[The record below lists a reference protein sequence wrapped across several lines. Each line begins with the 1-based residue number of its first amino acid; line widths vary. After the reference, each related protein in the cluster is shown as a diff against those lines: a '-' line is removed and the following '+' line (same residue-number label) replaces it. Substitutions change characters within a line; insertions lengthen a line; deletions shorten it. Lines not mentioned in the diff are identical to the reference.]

1 MAVVPELRDLRG
13 ASLARTPCRFR
24 SATIATTSRALLAAV
39 TERTKLVYVCN
50 PNNPTGTM
58 SSRAELDAY
67 FERVPD
73 HVLTV
78 LDQAYF
84 EYIDDPDYADG
95 IKEYFKAGRRV
106 LVLRT
111 FSKIYGLAG
120 LRVGYAVGPAEIVTA
135 LGKTRRAFDLTTP
148 AQEAAL
154 ASLDFPEELER
165 RRRVNADGRSELVR
179 ILRRRRLPRGGAGC
193 RQLRLRR
200 SRRGRAAVVRGIAAR
215 GRDRTAAR
223 RVRRPNAI
231 RVTVGTHDEHEFL
244 AAALG
249 RVEDS
254 HSGFLTDSDAELT
267 SVRRQLS
274 LLGTA
279 PGFRLLFFATLGSS
293 LGTLLATVALVVD
306 VKDRTNSGS
315 WVSAL
320 MIVEFLPAVAVGLF
334 LGPLLDRLSRRGL
347 MVVSDLV
354 RAGVFFTLPFAHT
367 AGQIVALAGVAGIAT
382 GFFRPAVYAG
392 LPNLVDE
399 EQLANANSL
408 IQTSE
413 NVSWT
418 VAPIIGGALV
428 AAAGPDVAYWINGVS
443 FLSPRCSCCG
453 SRQRNSRARSL
464 SVVVTSAT

>member
-1 MAVVPELRDLRG
+1 
-13 ASLARTPCRFR
+13 
-24 SATIATTSRALLAAV
+24 
-39 TERTKLVYVCN
+39 
-50 PNNPTGTM
+50 
-58 SSRAELDAY
+58 
-67 FERVPD
+67 
-73 HVLTV
+73 
-78 LDQAYF
+78 
-84 EYIDDPDYADG
+84 
-95 IKEYFKAGRRV
+95 
-106 LVLRT
+106 
-111 FSKIYGLAG
+111 
-120 LRVGYAVGPAEIVTA
+120 
-135 LGKTRRAFDLTTP
+135 
-148 AQEAAL
+148 
-154 ASLDFPEELER
+154 
-165 RRRVNADGRSELVR
+165 
-179 ILRRRRLPRGGAGC
+179 
-193 RQLRLRR
+193 
-200 SRRGRAAVVRGIAAR
+200 
-215 GRDRTAAR
+215 
-223 RVRRPNAI
+223 
-231 RVTVGTHDEHEFL
+231 
-244 AAALG
+244 
-249 RVEDS
+249 
-254 HSGFLTDSDAELT
+254 LT

-320 MIVEFLPAVAVGLF
+320 LIVEFLPAVAVGLF

-367 AGQIVALAGVAGIAT
+367 AGQIVALAGIAGIAT

-443 FLSPRCSCCG
+443 FLVSASLLLRLPAAKLQGALAVSRGHFHDLKDGFARVIHTRPLLTVLVVWTIALGAVASTQTAQVFLAKDSFDAGDFGYGLIFGCIGLGLAVGSFGAGSWVERHSVGTVYAASILVQAIGVAAAAVAPNVWVSLPCFVLAGVGNGAAVVCNSLLVQRGAPDAFRGRVFTVIMSVNYLVYGLGFVIAGPLTDSVGPRWVFG
-453 SRQRNSRARSL
+453 GVGIVLAFT
-464 SVVVTSAT
+464 SVVAYALARGGEQASEQVAEAA